1 MEISIYSSDVRDF
14 DKEVERKFDIQD
26 QFGAHIFNDRGYLS
40 RENYDYDIEPYTYL
54 SVILS
59 QQEQIERL
67 RESIYMLRKDV
78 EQLKKKTGW
87 VSGYDD
93 HGWNTK

>member
-14 DKEVERKFDIQD
+14 DEQVESFFDIRHR
-26 QFGAHIFNDRGYLS
+26 FSANIFDDRGKVSL
-40 RENYDYDIEPYTYL
+40 ENYEYSIEPETYMAVL
-54 SVILS
+54 IDL
-59 QQEQIERL
+59 QQQVDN
-67 RESIYMLRKDV
+67 LRKDF
-78 EQLKKKTGW
+78 EQLKKKSGW

>member
-14 DKEVERKFDIQD
+14 DEQVESFFDIRQR
-26 QFGAHIFNDRGYLS
+26 FSANIFDDRGKVSL
-40 RENYDYDIEPYTYL
+40 ENYEYSIEPETYMAVL
-54 SVILS
+54 IDL
-59 QQEQIERL
+59 QQQVDN
-67 RESIYMLRKDV
+67 LRKDF
-78 EQLKKKTGW
+78 EQLKKKSGW